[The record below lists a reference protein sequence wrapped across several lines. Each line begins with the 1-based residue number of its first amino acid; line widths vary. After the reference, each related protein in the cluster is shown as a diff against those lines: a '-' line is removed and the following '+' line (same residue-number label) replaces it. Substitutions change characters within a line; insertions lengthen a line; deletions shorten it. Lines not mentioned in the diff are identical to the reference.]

1 MSRLSIDQLK
11 ARIGITVGIIVVA
24 VLCVSGLGVAPKMSA
39 AASGG
44 TGKDLLIGVSLQH
57 SLLTLVLCLL
67 IVTLTTLLFRHLDRL
82 KQVQLM
88 VEGQKTELAI
98 KAAQID
104 AANDSI
110 LQVDEEGRLLHFNQ
124 ALCRLTG
131 YACDELASMRLQE
144 IEPPECACR
153 FEEIVA
159 RLRESEEATF
169 ESVYL
174 TRTGA
179 AVPVEVHSRLL
190 EREGRTQV
198 LAIARDI
205 TERRRNEQRERN
217 RLKALERIATDASLE
232 VLLGCV
238 VGYVEQEIPGSLCS
252 VLLVDE
258 SGTRLRHGAAPSLPE
273 AYNQA
278 VCGLRIGKGKGS
290 CGTAAFLRQRVVVED
305 LATHPY
311 WNGFQPARDAG
322 LAACW
327 SEPVFASNG
336 ILLGTL
342 AVYHR
347 EPRTPGSDDLR
358 LMEAAAHLAGIAI
371 GRVRADDGRR
381 VLEEQLRHSQKIEA
395 VGQLAAGVAHDFNNL
410 LTPIIVYA
418 DMLLQHCDAGS
429 PQARMV
435 DAMSQAA
442 QKASDLTQ
450 KLLSFGRKQALHVEH
465 LDLNEVI
472 VSFRD
477 ILCATARDNVCIDL
491 RLSPGAAKVQAD
503 RGQLEQVLLNLLL
516 NAQDAIE
523 GTGSICIETGHLIL
537 DEEFHRQHPVAQ
549 PGHYIL
555 LAFSDDGCG
564 MAEETLKHMYEP
576 FFTTK
581 ETGRGTG
588 LGLATVYGIVKR
600 HEGCIDVKSRPGEG
614 TRFSIYLPASSS
626 SVDPIMVPPP
636 RIAIPPTAG
645 KGKTILLVE
654 DNAMIREVAEELLTS
669 FGYAVLA
676 AETPSRALELAGE
689 ERRVDLLATDVVMPE
704 MTGPELYEKLL
715 ETYPGLPVLYIS
727 GYSAGLLPLNE
738 SQRQDAI
745 FLAKPFTME
754 QFMARIGEML
764 GSDLLLA
771 AQAPLDHQAMARL
784 IGKSSPRGKDRR
796 ITPPQH
802 KGRCL

>member
-1 MSRLSIDQLK
+1 MSRLSIEQLK

-24 VLCVSGLGVAPKMSA
+24 VLCVSGLGGAPKLPA
-39 AASGG
+39 AADGG
-44 TGKDLLIGVSLQH
+44 AQLLLGHPLQH
-57 SLLTLVLCLL
+57 ALLTLVLCLL
-67 IVTLTTLLFRHLDRL
+67 ILALTTLLFRHLDRL
-82 KQVQLM
+82 KQAQLM
-88 VEGQKTELAI
+88 VEGQKAELAI

-124 ALCRLTG
+124 ALCRLTE
-131 YACDELASMRLQE
+131 YDCDELSGMRLQE
-144 IEPPECACR
+144 IEPPEYGGR
-153 FEEIVA
+153 FEAIVNG
-159 RLRESEEATF
+159 LRESKEATF

-174 TRTGA
+174 TKGGA

-190 EREGRTQV
+190 EGESKTQI

-205 TERRRNEQRERN
+205 TERKRSEQRERC
-217 RLKALERIATDASLE
+217 RLNTLERIATDASLDE
-232 VLLGCV
+232 LLGCV
-238 VGYVEQEIPGSLCS
+238 VRYVEQEIPGSLCS

-278 VCGLRIGKGKGS
+278 VHGLRIGKGKGS

-305 LATHPY
+305 LGSHPY

-322 LAACW
+322 LSACW

-347 EPRTPGSDDLR
+347 EPRAPDNDDLR
-358 LMEAAAHLAGIAI
+358 LMESAAHLAGIAI

-381 VLEEQLRHSQKIEA
+381 VLEDQLRHSQKIEA

-418 DMLLQHCDAGS
+418 DMLRQYCPAGS
-429 PQARMV
+429 TQARMV
-435 DAMSQAA
+435 DAMGQAA
-442 QKASDLTQ
+442 QKAGDLTQ
-450 KLLSFGRKQALHVEH
+450 KLLSFGRKQALHVEQ

-477 ILCATARDNVCIDL
+477 ILRATARDNVTIDL

-516 NAQDAIE
+516 NAQDAID
-523 GTGSICIETGHLIL
+523 GTGSICVETGHLIL
-537 DEEFHRQHPVAQ
+537 DEEFHRQHPVAK

-564 MAEETLKHMYEP
+564 MAEETLRHMYEP

-600 HEGCIDVKSRPGEG
+600 HGGCIDVKSRPGEG
-614 TRFSIYLPASSS
+614 TRFGIYLPASSS
-626 SVDPIMVPPP
+626 SAEPVTASPS
-636 RIAIPPTAG
+636 RAAIPPAAG

-654 DNAMIREVAEELLTS
+654 DNAMIREVAEDLLAS

-676 AETPSRALELAGE
+676 AQSPARALELAKE
-689 ERRVDLLATDVVMPE
+689 QQTIDLLATDVVMPE

-715 ETYPGLPVLYIS
+715 ENYPGLPVLYIS
-727 GYSAGLLPLNE
+727 GYSAGLLPLDE

-745 FLAKPFTME
+745 FLAKPFTLE
-754 QFMARIGEML
+754 QFMGKIGEML
-764 GSDLLLA
+764 GSDLLPA
-771 AQAPLDHQAMARL
+771 VQTPLDEAMARL
-784 IGKSSPRGKDRR
+784 VTRSSRLVKDPAD
-796 ITPPQH
+796 ISATA
-802 KGRCL
+802 